1 MERKLGESTDI
12 LKRAL
17 QLDSSNL
24 TAQQYLAAN
33 LWQLHRYI
41 EAKQELKA
49 LLKKKPGDKPA
60 TLLLG
65 MVSENLK
72 DYAAAARLL
81 GSVPALVRERWAHL
95 RDTVRNVL
103 TQPTGAAASDG
114 DVDQAAFLIAAAL
127 RVWTAEVEDGGR
139 DHVGGR
145 ERGDPEEPQGQ
156 HGRFAVRLDVE
167 EHRQKDRREGEG
179 P

>member
-1 MERKLGESTDI
+1 MRLAPRNPSFLADLGTVLAMERKLGESTDI

-33 LWQLHRYI
+33 LWQLHRYL
-41 EAKQELKA
+41 EAKQELEA

-81 GSVPALVRERWAHL
+81 GSVPALVRERPESIAC
-95 RDTVRNVL
+95 V
-103 TQPTGAAASDG
+103 GAVVIPYRSERKRPRRTTA
-114 DVDQAAFLIAAAL
+114 IA
-127 RVWTAEVEDGGR
+127 DSSGR
-139 DHVGGR
+139 STRSLAGSANCG
-145 ERGDPEEPQGQ
+145 
-156 HGRFAVRLDVE
+156 
-167 EHRQKDRREGEG
+167 
-179 P
+179 